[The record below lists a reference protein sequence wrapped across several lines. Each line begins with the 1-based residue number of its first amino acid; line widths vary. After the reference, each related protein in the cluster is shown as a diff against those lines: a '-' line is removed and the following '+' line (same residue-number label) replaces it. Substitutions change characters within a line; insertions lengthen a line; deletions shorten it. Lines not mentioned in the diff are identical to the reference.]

1 MRIFSACNS
10 KLIEEKA
17 IDVKLLSYPDRR
29 INRAL
34 ESGQATLDRQLELYR
49 EGKTL
54 ERECD
59 ALLKNAENELARASG
74 KSEDTNDHGT

>member
-1 MRIFSACNS
+1 MSEAPTTFEAKLARI
-10 KLIEEKA
+10 EA
-17 IDVKLLSYPDRR
+17 IVKE
-29 INRAL
+29 L

-59 ALLKNAENELARASG
+59 ALLKNAEKELARAAGQEIAKETTSD
-74 KSEDTNDHGT
+74 ETPF